1 MKKIAILIDTGCGL
15 TSNYW
20 GEDTYVLSLYV
31 HFSDKSYRDM
41 LEISSN
47 EVYEKMDKEG
57 IAKTSIPSV
66 GEIKEVIKSIKSNG
80 YTDILAI
87 SLSSGLSG
95 VHNAVCMAAAEEEG
109 INIKIFDTK
118 NVWLG
123 TGFFVL
129 YAQDLLKE
137 NPYISID
144 ELYEKVSGVEKS
156 KLYFYL
162 DTFKY
167 LIAGGRVG
175 KVMGAFGTLL
185 KIMPIIACDTQGI
198 YHTVAKCRSEDKAIT
213 EITNRI
219 KEFISENKDK
229 KYYIAVVYKSD
240 KEALRKIEQI
250 LEEEIK
256 AATKYIK
263 YDVVTPA
270 LGVHSGPGALGV
282 GAFCY

>member
-1 MKKIAILIDTGCGL
+1 MKKIAILMDTGCGL

-20 GEDTYVLSLYV
+20 GEHTYILPLYI
-31 HFSDKSYRDM
+31 HFTSKSYKDM
-41 LEISSN
+41 IEISSN

-66 GEIKEVIKSIKSNG
+66 GEIRQLINIIKSDG

-95 VHNAVCMAAAEEEG
+95 VHNAICMAASEEKY
-109 INIKIFDTK
+109 INIKVVDTK

-129 YAQDLLKE
+129 YAQELLEE

-144 ELYEKVSGVEKS
+144 ELYEKVNDIEKS

-175 KVMGAFGTLL
+175 KVMGTVGTLL
-185 KIMPIIACDTQGI
+185 KIMPIISCDCDGV
-198 YHTVAKCRSEDKAIT
+198 YNTVAKCRSEDKAIA
-213 EITNRI
+213 EVTNRI
-219 KEFISENKDK
+219 KEFIAENKDK

-240 KEALRKIEQI
+240 KEALRKIEQM
-250 LEEEIK
+250 LEQEIK
-256 AATKYIK
+256 SASKYIK